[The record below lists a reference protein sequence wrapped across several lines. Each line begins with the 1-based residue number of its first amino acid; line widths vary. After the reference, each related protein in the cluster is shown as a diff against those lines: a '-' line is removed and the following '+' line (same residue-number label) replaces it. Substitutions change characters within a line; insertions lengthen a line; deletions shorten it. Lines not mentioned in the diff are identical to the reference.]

1 MSEFKDFKLVINQEG
16 TPGHRWHL
24 WDEDALR
31 LSSTSEYMRIEDA
44 IVAARKFV
52 LDVNAYGFVIDDADV
67 YAKYEPNMAHI
78 LNYGGWGYAGILTG
92 NGPLSTVALTTFY
105 ATYDEA
111 CDFLQDVMLSTLRI
125 SNPEDVEVDVNY
137 ENEYEDWSE
146 YDDEE

>member
-1 MSEFKDFKLVINQEG
+1 MAEFKDFKLVINQEG
-16 TPGHRWHL
+16 TPGHRWYL
-24 WDEDALR
+24 WSEDANC

-44 IVAARKFV
+44 IAGARKFV

-92 NGPLSTVALTTFY
+92 SGPLSTVASTKFY
-105 ATYDEA
+105 DTYDAVYE
-111 CDFLQDVMLSTLRI
+111 FLCDVMLSTLRI
-125 SNPEDVEVDVNY
+125 SNLEDVEVDVNY

-146 YDDEE
+146 YDDE